1 MTFASGDWIA
11 SWSQVVISLGII
23 FGGVGVV
30 LRWMKKNVSNPL
42 KAVPIIQTQTN
53 ENHQALTKLNTDLT
67 NVTIEVAKIKT
78 EVTPNGGSSLRD
90 SVIRQEKVNAN
101 VAVAVENIGK
111 SLEQHVVVDEQSLIN
126 ITNAIK
132 QINTTMNRPKKT
144 GA

>member
-1 MTFASGDWIA
+1 MLAANNDWITP
-11 SWSQVVISLGII
+11 WSQIVISLGII
-23 FGGVGVV
+23 FGGISVV

-42 KAVPIIQTQTN
+42 KAVPIIQTQIN
-53 ENHQALTKLNTDLT
+53 ENHQALTKLNTGLT

-90 SVIRQEKVNAN
+90 SVIRQEEINAN

>member
-90 SVIRQEKVNAN
+90 SVIRQEEVNAN
-101 VAVAVENIGK
+101 VAIAVENIGR